1 VKHMSVKSIDEILN
15 AVKERVGDDTSDSAI
30 SFVEDISDTLNS
42 LSEQENWKQK
52 YEQNDREWRKKYRDR
67 FLSGESSSDDDD
79 SGDENEPLT
88 YEKLFNVE
96 G

>member
-1 VKHMSVKSIDEILN
+1 MSIKSIDEILN
-15 AVKERVGDDTSDSAI
+15 AVKERIGDDTSDSAI
-30 SFVEDISDTLNS
+30 SFVEDISDTFNS

-52 YEQNDREWRKKYRDR
+52 YEQNDSEWRKKYRDR

-79 SGDENEPLT
+79 SGDANESLT

>member
-1 VKHMSVKSIDEILN
+1 MSIKSIDEILN
-15 AVKERVGDDTSDSAI
+15 AVKERIGDDTSDSAI

-52 YEQNDREWRKKYRDR
+52 YEQNDSEWRKKYRDR

>member
-1 VKHMSVKSIDEILN
+1 MSVKSIDEILN
-15 AVKERVGDDTSDSAI
+15 AVKERIGDDTSDSAI

-52 YEQNDREWRKKYRDR
+52 YEQNDSEWRKKYRDR

-79 SGDENEPLT
+79 SGDENVPLT

>member
-1 VKHMSVKSIDEILN
+1 MSIKSIDEILN
-15 AVKERVGDDTSDSAI
+15 AVKERIGNDTSDSAI
-30 SFVEDISDTLNS
+30 SFVEDISDTFNS

-52 YEQNDREWRKKYRDR
+52 YEQNDSEWRKKYRDR
-67 FLSGESSSDDDD
+67 FLSGESSSHDDD
-79 SGDENEPLT
+79 SGDTNEPLT

>member
-1 VKHMSVKSIDEILN
+1 MSIKSIDEILN
-15 AVKERVGDDTSDSAI
+15 AVKERIGDDTSDSAI

-52 YEQNDREWRKKYRDR
+52 YEQNDSEWRKKYRDR
-67 FLSGESSSDDDD
+67 FLSGERSSDDDD

>member
-1 VKHMSVKSIDEILN
+1 MSVKSIDEILN
-15 AVKERVGDDTSDSAI
+15 AVKERIGDDTSDSAI

-52 YEQNDREWRKKYRDR
+52 YEQNDSEWRKKYRDR

-96 G
+96 D

>member
-1 VKHMSVKSIDEILN
+1 MSIKSIDEILN
-15 AVKERVGDDTSDSAI
+15 AVKERIGDDTSDSAI

-52 YEQNDREWRKKYRDR
+52 YEQNDSEWRKKYRDR
-67 FLSGESSSDDDD
+67 FLSGESSSDDND
-79 SGDENEPLT
+79 SGDQNEPLT

>member
-1 VKHMSVKSIDEILN
+1 MSIKSIDEILN
-15 AVKERVGDDTSDSAI
+15 AVKERIGDDTSDSAI
-30 SFVEDISDTLNS
+30 SFVADISDTFNS

-52 YEQNDREWRKKYRDR
+52 YEQNDSYWRKKYRDR
-67 FLSGESSSDDDD
+67 FLSGERSSDDDD
-79 SGDENEPLT
+79 SGDIKEPLT

>member
-1 VKHMSVKSIDEILN
+1 MSVKSIDEILN
-15 AVKERVGDDTSDSAI
+15 AVKERIGDDTSDSAI

-42 LSEQENWKQK
+42 LSEQENWRQK
-52 YEQNDREWRKKYRDR
+52 YEQNDSEWRKKYRDR

>member
-1 VKHMSVKSIDEILN
+1 MSIKSIEEILN
-15 AVKERVGDDTSDSAI
+15 AVKERIGDDTSDSAI

-42 LSEQENWKQK
+42 LSDQENWKQK
-52 YEQNDREWRKKYRDR
+52 YEQNDSEWRKKYRDR

>member
-1 VKHMSVKSIDEILN
+1 MSVKSIDEILN
-15 AVKERVGDDTSDSAI
+15 AVKERIGDDTSDSAI

-52 YEQNDREWRKKYRDR
+52 YEQNDSEWRKKYRDR
-67 FLSGESSSDDDD
+67 FLSGESSTDDDD

>member
-1 VKHMSVKSIDEILN
+1 MSIKSIDEILN
-15 AVKERVGDDTSDSAI
+15 AVKERIGDDTSDSAI

-52 YEQNDREWRKKYRDR
+52 YEQNDSEWRKKYRDR

-79 SGDENEPLT
+79 SGDENGPLT

>member
-1 VKHMSVKSIDEILN
+1 MSVKSIDEILN
-15 AVKERVGDDTSDSAI
+15 AVKERIGDDTSDSAI

-52 YEQNDREWRKKYRDR
+52 YEQNDSEWRKKYRDR

>member
-1 VKHMSVKSIDEILN
+1 MSVKSIDEILN

>member
-1 VKHMSVKSIDEILN
+1 MSVKSIDEILN
-15 AVKERVGDDTSDSAI
+15 AVKERIGDDTSDSAI

-52 YEQNDREWRKKYRDR
+52 YEQNDSEWRKKYRDR
-67 FLSGESSSDDDD
+67 FLSGESSSGDDD

>member
-1 VKHMSVKSIDEILN
+1 MSIKSIDEILN
-15 AVKERVGDDTSDSAI
+15 AVKERIGDDTSDSAI

-52 YEQNDREWRKKYRDR
+52 YEQNDSEWRKKYRDR

-96 G
+96 D

>member
-1 VKHMSVKSIDEILN
+1 MSIKSIDEILN
-15 AVKERVGDDTSDSAI
+15 AVKECIGDDTSDSAI
-30 SFVEDISDTLNS
+30 SFVEDISDTFNS

-52 YEQNDREWRKKYRDR
+52 YEQNDSEWRKKYRDR

-79 SGDENEPLT
+79 SGDTNEPLT

>member
-1 VKHMSVKSIDEILN
+1 MSVKSIDEILN
-15 AVKERVGDDTSDSAI
+15 AVKERIGDDTSDSAI

-52 YEQNDREWRKKYRDR
+52 YEQNDSEWRKKYRDR

-88 YEKLFNVE
+88 YEKLFNAE

>member
-1 VKHMSVKSIDEILN
+1 MSVKSIDEILN
-15 AVKERVGDDTSDSAI
+15 AVKERIGDDTSDSAI

-42 LSEQENWKQK
+42 FSEQENWKQK
-52 YEQNDREWRKKYRDR
+52 YEQNDSEWRKKYRDR
-67 FLSGESSSDDDD
+67 FLSGESSSDDDG

>member
-1 VKHMSVKSIDEILN
+1 MSIKSIDEILN
-15 AVKERVGDDTSDSAI
+15 AVKERIGDDTSDSAI

-42 LSEQENWKQK
+42 LSDQENWKQK
-52 YEQNDREWRKKYRDR
+52 YEQNDSEWRKKYRDR

>member
-1 VKHMSVKSIDEILN
+1 MSIKSIDEILN
-15 AVKERVGDDTSDSAI
+15 AVKERIGDDTSDSAI
-30 SFVEDISDTLNS
+30 SFVEDISDTFNA

-52 YEQNDREWRKKYRDR
+52 YEQNDSEWRKKYRDR

-79 SGDENEPLT
+79 NGDANEPLT

>member
-1 VKHMSVKSIDEILN
+1 MSIKSIDEILN
-15 AVKERVGDDTSDSAI
+15 AVKERIGDDTSDSAI

-42 LSEQENWKQK
+42 LSEQENWKRK
-52 YEQNDREWRKKYRDR
+52 YEQNDSEWRKKYRDR

>member
-1 VKHMSVKSIDEILN
+1 MSIKSIDEILN
-15 AVKERVGDDTSDSAI
+15 AVKERIGDDTSDSAI
-30 SFVEDISDTLNS
+30 SFVVDISDTLNS

-52 YEQNDREWRKKYRDR
+52 YEQNDSEWRKKYIDR

>member
-1 VKHMSVKSIDEILN
+1 MSIKSIDEIIN
-15 AVKERVGDDTSDSAI
+15 AVRERIGDDTSDSAI
-30 SFVEDISDTLNS
+30 SFVEDISDTFNS
-42 LSEQENWKQK
+42 LSEQENWKQR
-52 YEQNDREWRKKYRDR
+52 YEQNDSAWRKKYRDR

-79 SGDENEPLT
+79 SGDPNEPLT

>member
-1 VKHMSVKSIDEILN
+1 MSVKSIDEILN
-15 AVKERVGDDTSDSAI
+15 AVKERIGDDTSDSAI

-52 YEQNDREWRKKYRDR
+52 YEQNDSEWRKKYRDR
-67 FLSGESSSDDDD
+67 FLSGESSSDDDN

>member
-1 VKHMSVKSIDEILN
+1 MSVKSIDEILN
-15 AVKERVGDDTSDSAI
+15 AVKERIGDDTSDSAI

-52 YEQNDREWRKKYRDR
+52 YEQNDSEWRKKYRDR
-67 FLSGESSSDDDD
+67 FLSGESSSDDND

>member
-1 VKHMSVKSIDEILN
+1 MSIKSIDEILN
-15 AVKERVGDDTSDSAI
+15 AVKERIGDDTSDSAI
-30 SFVEDISDTLNS
+30 SFVADISDTFNS

-67 FLSGESSSDDDD
+67 FLSGESSSDDD
-79 SGDENEPLT
+79 SGDINEPLT

>member
-1 VKHMSVKSIDEILN
+1 MSIKSIDEILN
-15 AVKERVGDDTSDSAI
+15 AVKERIGDDTSDSAI
-30 SFVEDISDTLNS
+30 SFVEDISDTFNA

-52 YEQNDREWRKKYRDR
+52 FEQNDSEWRKKYRDR

-79 SGDENEPLT
+79 GGDINEPLT

>member
-1 VKHMSVKSIDEILN
+1 MSIKSIDEILN
-15 AVKERVGDDTSDSAI
+15 AVKERIGDDTSDSAI

-52 YEQNDREWRKKYRDR
+52 YEQNDSEWRKKYRDR

-79 SGDENEPLT
+79 SGDESEPLT

-96 G
+96 D

>member
-1 VKHMSVKSIDEILN
+1 MSIKSIDEILN
-15 AVKERVGDDTSDSAI
+15 AVKERIGDDTSDSAI
-30 SFVEDISDTLNS
+30 SFVEDIADTLNS

-52 YEQNDREWRKKYRDR
+52 YEQNDSEWRKKYRDR
-67 FLSGESSSDDDD
+67 FLSGESSPDDDD

>member
-1 VKHMSVKSIDEILN
+1 MSIKSIDEILN
-15 AVKERVGDDTSDSAI
+15 AVKERIGDDTSDSAI

-52 YEQNDREWRKKYRDR
+52 YEQNDSEWRKKYRDR
-67 FLSGESSSDDDD
+67 FLSGESSHDDDD

-88 YEKLFNVE
+88 YEKLFKME
-96 G
+96 D

>member
-1 VKHMSVKSIDEILN
+1 MSIKSIDEILN
-15 AVKERVGDDTSDSAI
+15 AVKKRIGDDTSDSAI

-52 YEQNDREWRKKYRDR
+52 YEQNDSEWRKKYRDR

>member
-1 VKHMSVKSIDEILN
+1 MSIKSIEEILN
-15 AVKERVGDDTSDSAI
+15 AVKERIGDDTSDSAI

-52 YEQNDREWRKKYRDR
+52 YEQNDSEWRKKYRDR

-79 SGDENEPLT
+79 NGDENEPLT
-88 YEKLFNVE
+88 YEKLFNME

>member
-1 VKHMSVKSIDEILN
+1 MSIKSIDEILN
-15 AVKERVGDDTSDSAI
+15 AVKERIGDDTSDSAI
-30 SFVEDISDTLNS
+30 SFVEDISDTFNS

-52 YEQNDREWRKKYRDR
+52 YEQNDSEWRKKYRDR

-79 SGDENEPLT
+79 SGDTNEPLT
-88 YEKLFNVE
+88 SDKLFNVE

>member
-1 VKHMSVKSIDEILN
+1 MSIKSIEEILN
-15 AVKERVGDDTSDSAI
+15 AVKERIGDDTSDSAI

-52 YEQNDREWRKKYRDR
+52 YEQNDSEWRKKYRDR

-88 YEKLFNVE
+88 YEKLFNME

>member
-1 VKHMSVKSIDEILN
+1 MSIKSINEILN
-15 AVKERVGDDTSDSAI
+15 AVKERIGDDTSDSAI

-52 YEQNDREWRKKYRDR
+52 YEQNDSEWRKKYRDR

>member
-1 VKHMSVKSIDEILN
+1 MSIKSIDEILN
-15 AVKERVGDDTSDSAI
+15 AVKERIGDDTSDSAI

-52 YEQNDREWRKKYRDR
+52 YEQNDSEWRKKYRDR
-67 FLSGESSSDDDD
+67 FLCGESSSDDND